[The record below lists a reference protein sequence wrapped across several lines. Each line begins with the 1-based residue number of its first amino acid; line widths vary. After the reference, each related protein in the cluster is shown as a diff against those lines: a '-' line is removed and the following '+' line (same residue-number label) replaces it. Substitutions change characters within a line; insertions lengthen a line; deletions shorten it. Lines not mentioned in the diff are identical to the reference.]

1 MSSNNKIENYD
12 IDLLVTFL
20 NSKENINKISLQFG
34 KELQNEFQIE
44 LYKVLQSKVNKNK
57 SIYIIGD
64 TSYGQCCC
72 DEVTAMHL
80 DSDIIVR
87 VGSSCFTRNS
97 KTPIYFLYSNLSFT
111 SEEVSIVKEKI
122 KEIISK
128 AGENVILL
136 YNEQTKANLIDVIRN
151 EIQCTIG
158 DINNDSVEN
167 VPQSQ
172 LLYGRDLKG
181 KEITTETTIIYIG
194 RESDIVINELSA
206 RFINKIKSIEVI
218 DMYQFTIEK
227 ISQTSVN
234 PFLYRRFNLIE
245 KAKQSNVFGILI
257 GSLSLPNLNSA
268 IADIKHTL
276 SSKDKKC
283 YTFLLGKITEEKLAN
298 FVEYIDCFILIA
310 CPFNEG
316 YSKKSFMRPI
326 VSPLDIKMAFDE
338 NFKWNAEYSFDVN
351 YLSINKEIKEEDKE
365 RKLIKEMEEKCQ
377 SLQIKDINEALVPV
391 FSETT
396 LVNYD
401 KRKFK
406 GLDDQPKEEA
416 PKKIIKGKRG
426 IPIKYENI
434 D

>member
-80 DSDIIVR
+80 DSDMIVR

-158 DINNDSVEN
+158 DINNDSAIN
-167 VPQSQ
+167 
-172 LLYGRDLKG
+172 
-181 KEITTETTIIYIG
+181 IID
-194 RESDIVINELSA
+194 S
-206 RFINKIKSIEVI
+206 
-218 DMYQFTIEK
+218 
-227 ISQTSVN
+227 
-234 PFLYRRFNLIE
+234 
-245 KAKQSNVFGILI
+245 
-257 GSLSLPNLNSA
+257 
-268 IADIKHTL
+268 
-276 SSKDKKC
+276 
-283 YTFLLGKITEEKLAN
+283 
-298 FVEYIDCFILIA
+298 
-310 CPFNEG
+310 
-316 YSKKSFMRPI
+316 
-326 VSPLDIKMAFDE
+326 
-338 NFKWNAEYSFDVN
+338 
-351 YLSINKEIKEEDKE
+351 
-365 RKLIKEMEEKCQ
+365 KLISKY
-377 SLQIKDINEALVPV
+377 SLGII
-391 FSETT
+391 SE
-396 LVNYD
+396 L
-401 KRKFK
+401 
-406 GLDDQPKEEA
+406 P
-416 PKKIIKGKRG
+416 
-426 IPIKYENI
+426 
-434 D
+434 